1 MENVRIPKK
10 QNNTPTLKYIP
21 SSRDPVYTCRLKVS
35 GWAKICILAYMN
47 QKQAGVSTRMSDKV
61 DFRTRKITWT
71 EEDITYW
78 QKGQFIK
85 TRNN

>member
-1 MENVRIPKK
+1 
-10 QNNTPTLKYIP
+10 
-21 SSRDPVYTCRLKVS
+21 
-35 GWAKICILAYMN
+35 MN
-47 QKQAGVSTRMSDKV
+47 QKQAGVSTQMSDKV